1 MKILTV
7 GGGPGG
13 LYASLLLKKANP
25 SLDIQVIERNP
36 AGATYGWGVVFSDRT
51 LNVYREA
58 DSKTYQQITD
68 SFVIWTAIDTYYRD
82 TVVRCE
88 GHSFAG
94 MYRRKLL
101 QLLQERCRELGVRLT
116 FDTEFADL
124 SVLADYD
131 LVIAADGVN
140 SKIRHAFADKFQPTI
155 TRGAAKY
162 IWFGTDMVLDAFTF
176 YFRENEHGLF
186 QAHAYPFDGTRST
199 FIVECEEDVW
209 RRAGLD
215 GADEATSVAYCEGL
229 FAQELRGR
237 RLLSNK
243 SQWLNFHE
251 VRCKTWRHKNIILL
265 GDAAH
270 TAHFSIGSGTKL
282 AMDGAV
288 ALVNS
293 FIANDDLETALRL
306 YELERRPRVESLQAA
321 AVVSQT
327 YFENMRR
334 YTHLEPLLFTSN
346 LLTRSGRIT
355 YDNLRVR
362 DPYYIEKVDQGFGA
376 LTGVASAASAAVF
389 LAPPP
394 LFNPYSL
401 RGMTVPNRVAVQP
414 TLSEGAR
421 DGVLTAAAI
430 AGLVEQARGGVGLV
444 VTGETAV
451 SPTARITPDDPGLYS
466 DEAQAAW
473 AQVADALH
481 SQTKAMLCVQLNHA
495 GRRGATRSRRRGLD
509 IPLQRGAW
517 PLVAPSSLPYAP
529 TSQRPAVLDEGGM
542 GEITAVFAQAAER
555 AAAAGVDMLL
565 LNMGHGYLLGSFL
578 SPLSNQRQDEY
589 GGSLEN
595 RMRFPLAVLA
605 AVRGAWP
612 EDKPL
617 AVALNVTDW
626 AKGGVEEMEGVAMAR
641 VLKGHGVDLLLPLA
655 GQTIVDEQPTYGA
668 GFLTTLSELVRHE
681 AGLPTMVGGYLRTTG
696 EVNGVLAAGRAD
708 LCVMS

>member
-1 MKILTV
+1 MKILTI

-82 TVVRCE
+82 AVVRCE

-101 QLLQERCRELGVRLT
+101 QLLQERCRELGVGLT
-116 FDTEFADL
+116 FDTEFDDF
-124 SVLADYD
+124 SVFPDYD

-140 SKIRHAFADKFQPTI
+140 SKIRNAFVDKFQPTI

-215 GADEATSVAYCEGL
+215 TADEATSVAYCEAL
-229 FAQELRGR
+229 FAQDLRGR
-237 RLLSNK
+237 KLLSNK
-243 SQWLNFHE
+243 SQWLNFNE

-288 ALVNS
+288 VLANS

-306 YELERRPRVESLQAA
+306 YEMERRPRVESLQAA
-321 AVVSQT
+321 ALESQT

-334 YTHLEPLLFTSN
+334 YTHLEPLPFTSN

-362 DPYYIEKVDQGFGA
+362 DPYYIDKVDRGFAGS
-376 LTGVASAASAAVF
+376 ASAGSATVS

-394 LFNPYSL
+394 LFNAYPL
-401 RGMTVPNRVAVQP
+401 RGMTLPNRVAVQL
-414 TLSEGAR
+414 TLIGAAN
-421 DGVLTAAAI
+421 DGVLTPAAI
-430 AGLVEQARGGVGLV
+430 AALVDQAKGGVGLV
-444 VTGETAV
+444 VTRETAV
-451 SPTARITPDDPGLYS
+451 SPTARISPDGPGLYS
-466 DEAQAAW
+466 DESQAAW
-473 AQVADALH
+473 AQLADALH
-481 SQTKAMLCVQLNHA
+481 SQTNAKLCVQLNHA
-495 GRRGATRSRRRGLD
+495 GRRGATRPRQRGLD
-509 IPLQRGAW
+509 IPLRRGAW
-517 PLVAPSSLPYAP
+517 PLVAPSPLPYTP
-529 TSQRPAVLDEGGM
+529 TSQRPEMLDEVGM
-542 GEITAVFAQAAER
+542 GEITAVFAQAAKR

-578 SPLSNQRQDEY
+578 SPLSNQRRDEY

-595 RMRFPLAVLA
+595 RMRFPLAVLT
-605 AVRGAWP
+605 AVQEAWP

-617 AVALNVTDW
+617 AVALNITDW
-626 AKGGVEEMEGVAMAR
+626 AKGGVEESEGIAIAR
-641 VLKGHGVDLLLPLA
+641 VLKEHGVDLLLPLA
-655 GQTIVDEQPTYGA
+655 GQTTVDDQPTYGA
-668 GFLTTLSELVRHE
+668 GFLTALSELVHHE
-681 AGLPTMVGGYLRTTG
+681 VGLPTMVGGYLRTTG
-696 EVNGVLAAGRAD
+696 EVNGILAAGRAD
-708 LCVMS
+708 LCIMT